1 MDIGMLWF
9 DKEDKKCLQEKVE
22 RAADYYEKKYGRR
35 PNKVLLNPAQ
45 TGAVAGFMVES
56 SKLVLPHHMW
66 LGVENEGSHA

>member
-9 DKEDKKCLQEKVE
+9 DKEDKKSLQEKVE

-45 TGAVAGFMVES
+45 AGAVVGFVVES
-56 SKLVLPHHMW
+56 SKQVLPNHMW
-66 LGVENEGSHA
+66 LGVENEGSQA